1 MKRKVNPNRM
11 MLIRLRQRL
20 ELARRGHKLLKN
32 KQEKLMQNFIAL
44 TRRTAEMRREIE
56 SVFMEISMHYLS
68 GRAMT
73 GRRSLEDALAL
84 TTMAGTLETEVRS
97 EMNVQ
102 IPWFRFV
109 IPGGGPSYRL
119 SSTSPELDIAFETLR
134 DRFQELLDM
143 AASENALYKMA
154 EELEKTR
161 RRVNAL
167 EYVLI
172 PDLTAQIRSIESKL
186 SENERSTQ
194 TRLMKIKE
202 MVEARAGG
210 DAGDQPRS
218 RG

>member
-11 MLIRLRQRL
+11 MLLRLRRRL

-44 TRRTAEMRREIE
+44 TRRTAVMRREME
-56 SVFMEISMHYLS
+56 SVFMEISMRYLS
-68 GRAMT
+68 GRSMT
-73 GRRSLEDALAL
+73 DRQSLEDALSM

-97 EMNVQ
+97 EMNVR

-109 IPGGGPSYRL
+109 LPDSVPSYRL
-119 SSTSPELDIAFETLR
+119 SSTSPELDVAFEMLR
-134 DRFQELLDM
+134 ERFQDLLDM

-172 PDLTAQIRSIESKL
+172 PDLEIQVRSIESKL

-194 TRLMKIKE
+194 TRLMKIKD
-202 MVEARAGG
+202 MVEARAARQASSG
-210 DAGDQPRS
+210 
-218 RG
+218 

>member
-11 MLIRLRQRL
+11 MLLRLRRRL

-44 TRRTAEMRREIE
+44 TRRTAEMRRDVE
-56 SVFMEISMHYLS
+56 SVFMEISMRYLS

-73 GRRSLEDALAL
+73 ERRSLEDALEL

-97 EMNVQ
+97 EMNVR

-109 IPGGGPSYRL
+109 MPETGPSYRL
-119 SSTSPELDIAFETLR
+119 SSTSPELDIAFEMLR
-134 DRFQELLDM
+134 DRFQGLLDM

-172 PDLTAQIRSIESKL
+172 PDLVSQIRSIESKL
-186 SENERSTQ
+186 SENERSNQ
-194 TRLMKIKE
+194 TRLMKIKD
-202 MVEARAGG
+202 MVEARAGREAAAG
-210 DAGDQPRS
+210 DAGR
-218 RG
+218 